1 MKVNIK
7 EIKYYIK
14 QCDKLATLFA
24 ILLGLFMLLMIGFI
38 EFRPVVAVISMALAI
53 ICGSVSNYF
62 NNYQCLL
69 YNKLYL
75 IQRESKR

>member
-1 MKVNIK
+1 MKANTK

-14 QCDKLATLFA
+14 QCNKLATLFA

-38 EFRPVVAVISMALAI
+38 EFRPAIAVISMVLAI
-53 ICGSVSNYF
+53 ICGSISNYF
-62 NNYQCLL
+62 NNYQNLL
-69 YNKLYL
+69 CNKLYL